1 MKKKICII
9 VTDAISFNFLMKG
22 QLEYL
27 ASLGKYDITLISGGD
42 IKQINDLEK
51 RNVGKYI
58 YFPFS
63 REINFKKDIYCIC
76 RLFLFF
82 TFNRFDIVVYS
93 TPKALLL
100 GSISSFL
107 TFQKKRIAI
116 IRGRVYEN
124 YSGKKRKFFE
134 VLDKLSL
141 MISSKCIFISESLKQ
156 KFIEEKIVNRKK
168 SRVLLHGSSNGLDL
182 DWVNASLD
190 QSEILELKSKIGYK
204 DSDFVTVCVGRIC
217 IDKGIIELEEIFNSL
232 KALPDFK
239 LVLVGRLE
247 DEEAISIVKKL
258 SEFDNFFYFEQVSDV
273 RNFFKLA
280 NLHLFLSHR
289 EGFGNVALEAAG
301 FGVPTF
307 GYDVVGVRDSV
318 CNGVSGK
325 LFPFRGVE
333 LIITEIENYI
343 HSKKELEDNFSGSA
357 DWAAENFSSTN
368 VWAAYEKEF
377 NK

>member
-1 MKKKICII
+1 MKKKLCII
-9 VTDAISFNFLMKG
+9 VTDAVSFNFLMKG

-27 ASLGKYDITLISGGD
+27 SNLDKYEITLISGGD
-42 IKQINDLEK
+42 EKQIADLES

-63 REINFKKDIYCIC
+63 REIDIKKDIYCVC
-76 RLFLFF
+76 RLFIFF
-82 TFNRFDIVVYS
+82 IFNRFDIVVYS

-100 GSISSFL
+100 GSISSFMTL
-107 TFQKKRIAI
+107 QKKRIAI
-116 IRGRVYEN
+116 VRGRVYEN

-141 MISSKCIFISESLKQ
+141 MISSKCIFISKSLQQ
-156 KFIEEKIVNRKK
+156 KFIEEKIVNYKK
-168 SRVLLHGSSNGLDL
+168 SRVLLQGSSNGLDL
-182 DWVNASLD
+182 SWVSASLD
-190 QSEILELKSKIGYK
+190 QSETLKLKSKIGYK
-204 DSDFVTVCVGRIC
+204 ESDFVAVCIGRVC
-217 IDKGIIELEEIFNSL
+217 IDKGVIELEEIFSSF
-232 KALPDFK
+232 KGFPDFK

-247 DEEAISIVKKL
+247 DEEATSIVKKL
-258 SEFDNFFYFEQVSDV
+258 SEFDNFFYFDQVSDV
-273 RNFFKLA
+273 RCFFKLA

-307 GYDVVGVRDSV
+307 AYDVVGVRDSV
-318 CNGVSGK
+318 CDGISGK

-333 LIITEIENYI
+333 LIIKEIKNYI
-343 HSKKELEDNFSGSA
+343 HSRNKLENNFSGSA
-357 DWAAENFSSTN
+357 DWAAENFSSIV
-368 VWAAYEKEF
+368 VWDAYEKEF

>member
-51 RNVGKYI
+51 RNIGKYI

-63 REINFKKDIYCIC
+63 REINLWGDFVCLFK
-76 RLFLFF
+76 LFIFF
-82 TFNRFDIVVYS
+82 TSHRFDVVIYS

-107 TFQKKRIAI
+107 TLQKNRVAI

-134 VLDKLSL
+134 LLDKLSL
-141 MISSKCIFISESLKQ
+141 KVSNKCIFISKSLQ
-156 KFIEEKIVNRKK
+156 QRFIDEKITCPAK
-168 SRVLLHGSSNGLDL
+168 SIVLLHGSSNGIDL
-182 DWVNASLD
+182 AW
-190 QSEILELKSKIGYK
+190 LKSPLDESKVLAIKDKISFNN
-204 DSDFVTVCVGRIC
+204 SDFITVCIGRIC
-217 IDKGIIELEEIFNSL
+217 IDKGVIEIEKIFNDLSH
-232 KALPDFK
+232 LPNFK
-239 LVLVGRLE
+239 LIFVGRLE
-247 DEEAISIVKKL
+247 DETAIKTVSRLLK
-258 SEFDNFFYFEQVSDV
+258 FPNFFHFDQVSDV
-273 RNFFKLA
+273 RYFFYLA
-280 NLHLFLSHR
+280 DLHLFLSHR

-301 FGVPTF
+301 FDVPTF
-307 GYDVVGVRDSV
+307 GYDVVGVKDSV

-325 LFPFRGVE
+325 LFPFQETGRIVK
-333 LIITEIENYI
+333 EIDYYISSKTKPKDNYSQ
-343 HSKKELEDNFSGSA
+343 SKEWAVKNF
-357 DWAAENFSSTN
+357 NSTI
-368 VWAAYEKEF
+368 VWDAYEKEF
-377 NK
+377 YK

>member
-1 MKKKICII
+1 MKKKLCII
-9 VTDAISFNFLMKG
+9 VTDAVSFNFLMKG

-27 ASLGKYDITLISGGD
+27 SNLDKYEITLISGGD
-42 IKQINDLEK
+42 EKQIADLES

-63 REINFKKDIYCIC
+63 REIDIKKDIYCVC
-76 RLFLFF
+76 RLFIFF
-82 TFNRFDIVVYS
+82 IFNRFDIVVYS

-107 TFQKKRIAI
+107 TLQKKRIAI
-116 IRGRVYEN
+116 VRGRVYEN

-141 MISSKCIFISESLKQ
+141 MISSKCIFISKSLQQ
-156 KFIEEKIVNRKK
+156 KFIEEKIVNCKK
-168 SRVLLHGSSNGLDL
+168 SRVLLQGSSNGLDL
-182 DWVNASLD
+182 SWVSASLD
-190 QSEILELKSKIGYK
+190 QSVTLNLKSKIGYK
-204 DSDFVTVCVGRIC
+204 ESDFVAVCIGRVC
-217 IDKGIIELEEIFNSL
+217 IDKGVIELEEIFNSL
-232 KALPDFK
+232 KDFPDFK

-247 DEEAISIVKKL
+247 DEEATSIVKKL
-258 SEFDNFFYFEQVSDV
+258 SEFDNFFYFDQVSDV
-273 RNFFKLA
+273 RCFFKLA

-318 CNGVSGK
+318 CDDVSGK

-333 LIITEIENYI
+333 LIIKEIENYI
-343 HSKKELEDNFSGSA
+343 HSKKELENNFSGSE
-357 DWAAENFSSTN
+357 DWAAENFSSTV
-368 VWAAYEKEF
+368 VWDAYEKEF

>member
-1 MKKKICII
+1 MKKKLCII
-9 VTDAISFNFLMKG
+9 VTDAVSFNFLMKG

-27 ASLGKYDITLISGGD
+27 SNLDKYEITLISGGD
-42 IKQINDLEK
+42 EKQIADLES

-63 REINFKKDIYCIC
+63 REIDIKKDIYCVC
-76 RLFLFF
+76 RLFIFF
-82 TFNRFDIVVYS
+82 IFNRFDIVVYS

-100 GSISSFL
+100 GSISSFMTL
-107 TFQKKRIAI
+107 QKKRIAI
-116 IRGRVYEN
+116 VRGRVYEN

-141 MISSKCIFISESLKQ
+141 MISSKCIFISKSLQQ
-156 KFIEEKIVNRKK
+156 KFIEEKIVNYKK
-168 SRVLLHGSSNGLDL
+168 SRVLLQGSSNGLDL
-182 DWVNASLD
+182 SWVSASLD
-190 QSEILELKSKIGYK
+190 QSETLKLKSKIGYK
-204 DSDFVTVCVGRIC
+204 ESDFVAVCIGRVC
-217 IDKGIIELEEIFNSL
+217 IDKGVIELEEIFSSF
-232 KALPDFK
+232 KGFPDFK

-258 SEFDNFFYFEQVSDV
+258 SEFDNFFYFDQVSDV
-273 RNFFKLA
+273 RCFFKLA

-307 GYDVVGVRDSV
+307 AYDVVGVRDSV
-318 CNGVSGK
+318 YDGISGK

-333 LIITEIENYI
+333 LIIKEIKNYI
-343 HSKKELEDNFSGSA
+343 HSRNKLENNFSGSA
-357 DWAAENFSSTN
+357 DWAAENFSSIV
-368 VWAAYEKEF
+368 VWDAYEKEF

>member
-1 MKKKICII
+1 MKKKLCII
-9 VTDAISFNFLMKG
+9 VTDAVSFNFLMKG

-27 ASLGKYDITLISGGD
+27 SNLDKYEITLISGGD
-42 IKQINDLEK
+42 EKQIADLES

-63 REINFKKDIYCIC
+63 REIDIKKDIYCVC
-76 RLFLFF
+76 RLFIFF
-82 TFNRFDIVVYS
+82 IFNRFDIVVYS

-100 GSISSFL
+100 GSISSFMTL
-107 TFQKKRIAI
+107 QKKRIAI
-116 IRGRVYEN
+116 VRGRVYEN

-141 MISSKCIFISESLKQ
+141 MISSKCIFISKSLQQ
-156 KFIEEKIVNRKK
+156 KFIEEKIVNYKK
-168 SRVLLHGSSNGLDL
+168 SRVLLQGSSNGLDL
-182 DWVNASLD
+182 SWVSASLD
-190 QSEILELKSKIGYK
+190 QSETLKLKSKIGYK
-204 DSDFVTVCVGRIC
+204 ESDFVAVCIGRVC
-217 IDKGIIELEEIFNSL
+217 IDKGVIELEEIFSSF
-232 KALPDFK
+232 KGFPDFK

-247 DEEAISIVKKL
+247 DEEATSIVKKL
-258 SEFDNFFYFEQVSDV
+258 SGFDNFFYFDQVSDV
-273 RNFFKLA
+273 RCFFKLA

-307 GYDVVGVRDSV
+307 AYDVVGVRDSV
-318 CNGVSGK
+318 CDGISGK

-333 LIITEIENYI
+333 LIIKEIKNYI
-343 HSKKELEDNFSGSA
+343 HSRNKLENNFSGSA
-357 DWAAENFSSTN
+357 DWAAENFSSIV
-368 VWAAYEKEF
+368 VWDAYEKEF

>member
-1 MKKKICII
+1 MKKKLCII
-9 VTDAISFNFLMKG
+9 VTDAVSFNFLMKG

-27 ASLGKYDITLISGGD
+27 SNLDKYEITLISGGD
-42 IKQINDLEK
+42 EKQISDLES
-51 RNVGKYI
+51 RNVGKYM

-63 REINFKKDIYCIC
+63 REIDIKKDVYCIW
-76 RLFLFF
+76 RLFIFF
-82 TFNRFDIVVYS
+82 TSNRFDIVVYS

-100 GSISSFL
+100 GSVSSFL

-141 MISSKCIFISESLKQ
+141 MISSKCIFISESLQQ
-156 KFIEEKIVNRKK
+156 KFIQEKIVNSKK

-182 DWVNASLD
+182 SWISASLD
-190 QSEILELKSKIGYK
+190 QNETLKLKSEICYK
-204 DSDFVTVCVGRIC
+204 ESDFVTVCVGRVC
-217 IDKGIIELEEIFNSL
+217 IDKGIVELEEIFNRL
-232 KALPDFK
+232 KGFPDFK

-247 DEEAISIVKKL
+247 DEEATIIVKKL

-273 RNFFKLA
+273 RSFFKLA

-333 LIITEIENYI
+333 LIITEIKNYI
-343 HSKKELEDNFSGSA
+343 HSKKELENNFSGSA
-357 DWAAENFSSTN
+357 DWAAENFSSTD